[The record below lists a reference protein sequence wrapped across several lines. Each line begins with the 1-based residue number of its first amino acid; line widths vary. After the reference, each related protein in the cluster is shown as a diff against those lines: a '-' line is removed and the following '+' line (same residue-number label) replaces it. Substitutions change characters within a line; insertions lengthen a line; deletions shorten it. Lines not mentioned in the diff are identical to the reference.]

1 MISYMFVCMHC
12 QMKKLSPVARLVVT
26 SATLRTLQHVHLKKM
41 MQKRPSNNEAV
52 LWSSRK
58 WFVCFA
64 THLKW
69 EYWLLGV
76 ATFTNKGS
84 CLEEDVKH
92 GTNNEFL
99 LLNIVQ
105 NCLSKKRSTSEMV
118 PGKAHSF
125 SHEPGLEIWSVWRK
139 GATLKGF

>member
-1 MISYMFVCMHC
+1 MAYAFSNEKATTCSKTYDNKRRT
-12 QMKKLSPVARLVVT
+12 QDTPAR
-26 SATLRTLQHVHLKKM
+26 SSEKTL
-41 MQKRPSNNEAV
+41 MQKRTLKNEAV
-52 LWSSRK
+52 VRSSRK
-58 WFVCFA
+58 WVVSFA

-92 GTNNEFL
+92 RTNNEFL
-99 LLNIVQ
+99 FPNIV
-105 NCLSKKRSTSEMV
+105 LSKERSTSEMV

-125 SHEPGLEIWSVWRK
+125 SHEPGLEI
-139 GATLKGF
+139 

>member
-1 MISYMFVCMHC
+1 MHF
-12 QMKKLSPVARLVVT
+12 QMKKLSPVARLMIT
-26 SATLRTLQHVHLKKM
+26 SAALRTLQHVHLKKL
-41 MQKRPSNNEAV
+41 MQKRTLKNEAV
-52 LWSSRK
+52 TRSSRK
-58 WFVCFA
+58 QVVSFA

-92 GTNNEFL
+92 GTNYEFL

-125 SHEPGLEIWSVWRK
+125 SHEPGLEI
-139 GATLKGF
+139 